1 MQQDFFPEHHEVS
14 RRYFL
19 RRSLEL
25 GGGAACIGASGLND
39 DLLGDEG
46 KPTAAKQVT
55 LDALVKKLEF
65 LTKPAAFGT
74 VERGNPLPYKLPPE
88 KLKTAGLTRES
99 WRLEVLADP
108 ASNAQVTRPLR
119 LADGT
124 ALTFDG
130 LMKMAEKHSVR
141 FLKTMTCNNEDAPLG
156 TGLWEGVPLREV
168 IWTAKP
174 TANIRRAWFYGYHN
188 EDPKQEFRGSL
199 SIGRILEDPPG
210 VPPVILCYK
219 LNGDWISGKRGG
231 PVRMVIPECYGF
243 KNIKWLTKV
252 FLTNRFNA
260 NDTYAAGNNDID
272 SLMKTM
278 ARFISKPRRGQ
289 AGQPIPLTGFA
300 QVGVNGVSKV
310 QAWLHP
316 KDKPLPKD
324 DPFFQKAPWRDMD
337 ILPAPGDFGGGLP
350 AGTIGPDAASPV
362 HGFNSKTGR
371 PESWPRVYA
380 LAHWAGLLPGVPAGR
395 YDLRCRAINNQG
407 IAQPLPRPFRKS
419 GHCDIERVSLV
430 VRD

>member
-1 MQQDFFPEHHEVS
+1 MQQDFFPEHQEVS

-25 GGGAACIGASGLND
+25 GGGAACVGASGLNG

-46 KPTAAKQVT
+46 KPAAASQVT
-55 LDALVKKLEF
+55 LDGLVKKLEF

-108 ASNAQVTRPLR
+108 ASNSQVTRPLR
-119 LADGT
+119 LADET
-124 ALTFDG
+124 ALTFEG

-156 TGLWEGVPLREV
+156 TGLWEGVPLRDV
-168 IWTAKP
+168 IWTANPK
-174 TANIRRAWFYGYHN
+174 ANIRRAWFYGYHN

-260 NDTYAAGNNDID
+260 NDTYAGGNND
-272 SLMKTM
+272 
-278 ARFISKPRRGQ
+278 
-289 AGQPIPLTGFA
+289 
-300 QVGVNGVSKV
+300 
-310 QAWLHP
+310 
-316 KDKPLPKD
+316 
-324 DPFFQKAPWRDMD
+324 
-337 ILPAPGDFGGGLP
+337 
-350 AGTIGPDAASPV
+350 
-362 HGFNSKTGR
+362 
-371 PESWPRVYA
+371 
-380 LAHWAGLLPGVPAGR
+380 
-395 YDLRCRAINNQG
+395 
-407 IAQPLPRPFRKS
+407 
-419 GHCDIERVSLV
+419 
-430 VRD
+430 

>member
-1 MQQDFFPEHHEVS
+1 MLRSFFVEHREVS

-19 RRSLEL
+19 RRGLEL
-25 GGGAACIGASGLND
+25 GGGTLCVGASS
-39 DLLGDEG
+39 LGGEPLWAED
-46 KPTAAKQVT
+46 KAAAGRVALQ
-55 LDALVKKLEF
+55 ALVKDLEY
-65 LTKPAAFGT
+65 LTKPAEFGT

-88 KLKTAGLTRES
+88 QLKAAGLTRET

-108 ASNAQVTRPLR
+108 ESNARVERPLR
-119 LADGT
+119 LADET
-124 ALTFDG
+124 ALTFEA
-130 LMKMAEKHSVR
+130 LMQLAGKHAVR
-141 FLKTMTCNNEDAPLG
+141 FLKTMTCNNEDTPLG

-168 IWTAKP
+168 VWLAKP
-174 TANIRRAWFYGYHN
+174 VANIRRVWFYGYHN

-199 SIGRILEDPPG
+199 SIGRVLEDPAG

-219 LNGDWISGKRGG
+219 LNGEWISGRRGG
-231 PVRMVIPECYGF
+231 PVRVVIPECYGF

-260 NDTYAAGNNDID
+260 NDTYARGNNDID
-272 SLMKTM
+272 SLMKSV

-289 AGQPIPLTGFA
+289 AGQPIPLTGLA

-310 QAWLHP
+310 QAWLQP
-316 KDKPLPKD
+316 KDKPLPEG
-324 DPFFQKAPWRDMD
+324 DPYFQQAPWRDME
-337 ILPAPGDFGGGLP
+337 ILPPPGDFGGGLP
-350 AGTIGPDAASPV
+350 DGAIGPGVAPPV
-362 HGFNSKTGR
+362 HGFDPKTGR
-371 PESWPRVYA
+371 PASWPRVYS

-395 YDLRCRAINNQG
+395 YDLRCRAINDRG

-419 GHCDIERVSLV
+419 GHSNIERVSLV